1 MKPLLQTGLCGLLL
15 VAGCAPGGN
24 ASPDPGQGNPNTGKA
39 DDGRSQPDDFS
50 PPDSPLGELA
60 VDRGEDPDTLA
71 AEQAQFAMW
80 AQEIRGIQD
89 RLAYKNGNTIQRG
102 FHAKSHL
109 CVPGQLTLRDDRPDY
124 TRFGIFSSSA
134 ARSYPVL
141 MRFSNGV
148 GFHQSDLLPDV
159 RGLAVK
165 VMGVSGLGT
174 KLREDAVA
182 SDAQDF
188 LTTNSPSQL
197 APDAA
202 GFMEFARTQDDP
214 DAFIAWGI
222 RHPILSARLAARTAV
237 PPTSLAGQIF
247 YSDGAYRLG
256 PRAVRFQ
263 LVPCPDTD
271 RWGSLAPSGSRL
283 RTDLTSRL
291 NDMVSMGW
299 LDGSQPICFDLGFQF
314 QSSAD
319 DTPIEDA
326 SEEWETPLV
335 WVGRI
340 VPDPSPLDDTAEA
353 SCNARAFTPWHALE
367 EHRPLGNINRV
378 RRAVYAGSH
387 ERVGQPAQ

>member
-1 MKPLLQTGLCGLLL
+1 MFRAHRAGLPRAWHLRAGAHPAHRDLPAVCDQLRRSASVDRFRNRVSVFLVALRAHPVATALSSCAWTCHRGASRFHSTYRKVLPATRHASCWPCASSEPTMKPLLQTGLCGLLL

-60 VDRGEDPDTLA
+60 VDRGEDPDTFA

-256 PRAVRFQ
+256 PRAVRF
-263 LVPCPDTD
+263 
-271 RWGSLAPSGSRL
+271 
-283 RTDLTSRL
+283 
-291 NDMVSMGW
+291 
-299 LDGSQPICFDLGFQF
+299 
-314 QSSAD
+314 
-319 DTPIEDA
+319 
-326 SEEWETPLV
+326 
-335 WVGRI
+335 
-340 VPDPSPLDDTAEA
+340 
-353 SCNARAFTPWHALE
+353 
-367 EHRPLGNINRV
+367 
-378 RRAVYAGSH
+378 
-387 ERVGQPAQ
+387 